1 MRNNLKKQ
9 LEVLKEWLENEN
21 MNYSSNDFKE
31 DWKKYQEAIEN
42 AYHLNLIS
50 VNTYHNCKEVLISYI
65 NLF

>member
-1 MRNNLKKQ
+1 MKKRLQEQLKI
-9 LEVLKEWLENEN
+9 LKEWLENEN

-31 DWKKYQEAIEN
+31 DWKKYQKAIED

-50 VNTYHNCKEVLISYI
+50 IDTYDKCKDVLLSYI